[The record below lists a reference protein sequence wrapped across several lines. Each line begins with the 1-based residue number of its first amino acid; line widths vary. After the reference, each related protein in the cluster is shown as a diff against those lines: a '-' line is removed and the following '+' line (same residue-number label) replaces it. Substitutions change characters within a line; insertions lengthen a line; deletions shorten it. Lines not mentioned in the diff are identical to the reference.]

1 MNPFPIKHQRPRNG
15 PRTHTAARSRQ
26 GGQPKDACNQVR
38 CFRTSPLKAPVL
50 PAARI
55 QKHTVHH
62 ASAPRGQL
70 KFVFHLHSCSQTH
83 GYTTEPTP
91 SHRNP
96 MSSRKLERRG
106 AYKTLWQS
114 SLDIP
119 LGEKLP
125 MPLIFFI
132 KARATDKTKGTPVCP
147 ELMTSHRDTSSPRSA
162 DTASLML
169 FLTVFE

>member
-1 MNPFPIKHQRPRNG
+1 MDLAPTPRHAHGKVANRKTLATKSG
-15 PRTHTAARSRQ
+15 ASELRRL
-26 GGQPKDACNQVR
+26 G
-38 CFRTSPLKAPVL
+38 PVL

-62 ASAPRGQL
+62 ASAPCGQL